1 MDTLDK
7 EVLEMRAKFAKR
19 KLVAMA
25 NIGWVKKQGK
35 LDAGKIKYDYV
46 TAADVIA
53 EIRSPLE
60 KAGLAFVARNP
71 SVTRETIKESKTVQG
86 DRGNYET
93 AAMYLYTMTI
103 EMGLMDYETGYEDVS
118 KWIGEGSD
126 TGDKGIPKA
135 FTAALKYYMIQQ
147 FLIPTGD
154 DPEADDS
161 PRDEPSPPSAN
172 KQPKKDFYTGQGK
185 TPDVSPTK
193 LKSTPEPAEPPI
205 TEPPLIDQIADRMLG
220 PEPIV
225 DNIRRPQ
232 TDEEIAAVA
241 KIVDFLQN
249 KFGEPVDY
257 NKVCELLYTKTTD
270 RPGGFVWPKR
280 VGKLQ
285 LDWIDKTIKYGE
297 VAKF

>member
-25 NIGWVKKQGK
+25 DIGWVKKQGK

-53 EIRSPLE
+53 AVREPLE

-86 DRGNYET
+86 DRGTYET

-103 EMGLMDYETGYEDVS
+103 EMGLIDSESGYEDVS
-118 KWIGEGSD
+118 RWIGEGAD

-135 FTAALKYYMIQQ
+135 FTAALKYFMIQQ

-154 DPEADDS
+154 DPEMDG
-161 PRDEPSPPSAN
+161 SPPPADRYTGKHSG
-172 KQPKKDFYTGQGK
+172 KDFYAGQGK
-185 TPDVSPTK
+185 KPDVALAKPESTPD
-193 LKSTPEPAEPPI
+193 PAEPPI

-257 NKVCELLYTKTTD
+257 NKVCELLYTKTKD